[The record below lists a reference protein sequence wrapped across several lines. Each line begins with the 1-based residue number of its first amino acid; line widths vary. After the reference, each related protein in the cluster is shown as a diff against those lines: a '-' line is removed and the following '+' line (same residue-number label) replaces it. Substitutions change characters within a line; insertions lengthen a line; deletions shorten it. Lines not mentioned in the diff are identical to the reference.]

1 MDKEPCA
8 CGVYIQMKRNRQGS
22 KSIIN
27 KHINSGS
34 KNIINKYVNSG
45 GDLGIE
51 AD

>member
-1 MDKEPCA
+1 
-8 CGVYIQMKRNRQGS
+8 MKRNRQGS
-22 KSIIN
+22 KSMIN
-27 KHINSGS
+27 KYVNSGS